1 MSDEKP
7 CRRCLL
13 SQMDQGRYEE
23 VILRAVSA
31 ISEKDRSGEKI
42 CHERLQMCQ
51 SCDNLISGTCLA
63 CGCYVEI
70 RAAMKKGRCPEK
82 KW

>member
-1 MSDEKP
+1 MSEQKP

-13 SQMDQGRYEE
+13 SQMDKGRYKD
-23 VILRAVSA
+23 VVLRAVSA
-31 ISEKDRSGEKI
+31 FSENDRTCEKI
-42 CHERLQMCQ
+42 YQERLQLCR

-70 RAAMKKGRCPEK
+70 RAATKKGRCPEK